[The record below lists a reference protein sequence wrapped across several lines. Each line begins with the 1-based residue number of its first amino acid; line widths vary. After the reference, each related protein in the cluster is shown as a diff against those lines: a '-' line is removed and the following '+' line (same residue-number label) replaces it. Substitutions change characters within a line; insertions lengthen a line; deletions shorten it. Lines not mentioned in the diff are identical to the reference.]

1 MLLPMIV
8 LAVAGVG
15 LLLAA
20 PVIAQLI
27 VGRDRDSLGAR
38 RILQIIAGVLLI
50 GALFA
55 RPYNPDT
62 SAVPPSPNTGGTE
75 DVGP

>member
-1 MLLPMIV
+1 MVV
-8 LAVAGVG
+8 LAAAGVG
-15 LLLAA
+15 LLFAA
-20 PVIAQLI
+20 PLIARRI
-27 VGRDRDSLGAR
+27 VGPGRDSLGAR

-62 SAVPPSPNTGGTE
+62 SAIPPSPNTGDETTGR
-75 DVGP
+75 